1 MATYVTYKSVIAQAI
16 ADFNAVQGALNTKDS
31 TIASAADGSSGTS
44 LVPTNEL
51 PSKIRDYLVFPK
63 RTLKI
68 DRWGT
73 ISVADPVVAGT
84 NRTGYES
91 VEVPKAT
98 TTVSGATVKI
108 ATAGWMDAGDAGT
121 VATGKLYGLSGSVS
135 TDSNTGANTY
145 TVMGGVE
152 TSGYIAKTDP

>member
-63 RTLKI
+63 GNL
-68 DRWGT
+68 T
-73 ISVADPVVAGT
+73 ITGAGETSVATAVVAGT
-84 NRTGYES
+84 NRTGYAT
-91 VEVPKAT
+91 VTVPKAVQS
-98 TTVSGATVKI
+98 VSGATVSI
-108 ATAGWMDAGDAGT
+108 TSAGWVDKGTIGT
-121 VATGKLYGLSGSVS
+121 VATGKLYSFMNCSIYNIQLLFSC
-135 TDSNTGANTY
+135 
-145 TVMGGVE
+145 
-152 TSGYIAKTDP
+152 